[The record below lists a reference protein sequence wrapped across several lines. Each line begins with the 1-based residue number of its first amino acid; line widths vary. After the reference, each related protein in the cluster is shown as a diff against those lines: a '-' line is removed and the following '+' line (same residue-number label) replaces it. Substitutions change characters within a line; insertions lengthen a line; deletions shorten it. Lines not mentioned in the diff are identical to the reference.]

1 MALWRLRLKPDGPV
15 AASSGSTGLRDGPR
29 GLVAVPTHAAK
40 IFVAVQACAIAV
52 DFGTPV
58 GIVLAIVGIWTM
70 GMRYQMGRGSVSP
83 YCNKDRKAI
92 LGGFTAEQ
100 FDAQMR
106 HKDVDDVDDADA
118 GGGAGHLRNDGRRLG
133 DVLARPSEANLILT
147 EEARPKKAR
156 RGARARRPARTP
168 NYRLHL
174 RVNKAG
180 GGALMIGV

>member
-1 MALWRLRLKPDGPV
+1 MVR
-15 AASSGSTGLRDGPR
+15 AASSRWGLA
-29 GLVAVPTHAAK
+29 LAAA

-70 GMRYQMGRGSVSP
+70 GTRTKWEGEVSAYSV
-83 YCNKDRKAI
+83 CNKDGKAI

-118 GGGAGHLRNDGRRLG
+118 GGGRGEHRENDGRR
-133 DVLARPSEANLILT
+133 PE
-147 EEARPKKAR
+147 
-156 RGARARRPARTP
+156 RGAARRPRRRALDRRAPPKSARRRARAP
-168 NYRLHL
+168 VQRG
-174 RVNKAG
+174 RPGSISGVNKAVG
-180 GGALMIGV
+180 IVSHEKRGLRTGPRRVYFSDRARAL

>member
-1 MALWRLRLKPDGPV
+1 MVR
-15 AASSGSTGLRDGPR
+15 AASSRWGLA
-29 GLVAVPTHAAK
+29 LAAA

-70 GMRYQMGRGSVSP
+70 GTRTKWEGEVSAYSV
-83 YCNKDRKAI
+83 CNKDGKAI

-118 GGGAGHLRNDGRRLG
+118 GGGRREHRENDGRRLG
-133 DVLARPSEANLILT
+133 GEAPPAARAGAPSTEERRRRARDAALARLSSEDAPAPS
-147 EEARPKKAR
+147 P
-156 RGARARRPARTP
+156 G
-168 NYRLHL
+168 
-174 RVNKAG
+174 
-180 GGALMIGV
+180 

>member
-1 MALWRLRLKPDGPV
+1 MVR
-15 AASSGSTGLRDGPR
+15 AASSRWGLA
-29 GLVAVPTHAAK
+29 LAAA

-70 GMRYQMGRGSVSP
+70 GTRTKWEGEVSAYSV
-83 YCNKDRKAI
+83 CNKDGKAI

-118 GGGAGHLRNDGRRLG
+118 GGGRGEHRENDGRRLG
-133 DVLARPSEANLILT
+133 GETPPAARAGAPSTEERRRRARDAALARLSSEDAPAPS
-147 EEARPKKAR
+147 P
-156 RGARARRPARTP
+156 G
-168 NYRLHL
+168 
-174 RVNKAG
+174 
-180 GGALMIGV
+180 